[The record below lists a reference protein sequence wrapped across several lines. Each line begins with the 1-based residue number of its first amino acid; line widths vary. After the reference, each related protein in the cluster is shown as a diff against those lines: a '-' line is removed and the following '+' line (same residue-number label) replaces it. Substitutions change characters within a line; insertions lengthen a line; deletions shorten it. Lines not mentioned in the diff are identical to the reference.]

1 MAYLQPNTS
10 NHPPPE
16 GVPRRDYS
24 TPLPFAYARES
35 AKTRLSTQHPVHLEE
50 NLNHTLQPSGVRPGD
65 VKLAPHEWPQL
76 KEHSCRRERAP
87 NPEIPV
93 RTHRPT
99 ASATEKALRDN
110 TLSAKT
116 PTFNF
121 SRPQLGKSG
130 PAPSNPT
137 ETGLG
142 RVFRDGVMHQ
152 MKRKGRVAY
161 EHVDGVSMDT
171 HPAASNSEYDSNEPI
186 PEIEA
191 RDINQIEPETE
202 HDYDTAYVEGQG
214 DRTSSARSSQSSKS
228 ANDDVPS
235 RQWSGTSQSTSA
247 TSISDTIAPQGSN
260 GVINP
265 SFTMSNQTYGDAVH
279 LFTGAVLPA
288 DKVAS
293 PYAHLEDDGAA
304 SSTSGRKIE
313 LGVIKEE
320 DTESIAGGI
329 GLDVA
334 PSPAVPGVKPE
345 ESSTH
350 QTLEHLLPMG
360 ANAREEAGTTSPAD
374 SVEGGGGIRLRQPRV
389 LAAPGIGHYPHVYE
403 LEAINATR
411 TNSDPS
417 SPSRNGTAD
426 HSVADSVSSQSSRD
440 TGVAHSVQKGISKA
454 AHAIEEKVKKSVT
467 FSPVEDVRFLT
478 PSPNRLG
485 GGGRHKA
492 NKLQSG
498 KAR

>member
-1 MAYLQPNTS
+1 MAYLEPTTS

-35 AKTRLSTQHPVHLEE
+35 AKTQLSTQRPVHLEE
-50 NLNHTLQPSGVRPGD
+50 IVNRPLQTSGPRPGD
-65 VKLAPHEWPQL
+65 VEQAPHEWPQL
-76 KEHSCRRERAP
+76 REHARRRERVP
-87 NPEIPV
+87 KPEIPV
-93 RTHRPT
+93 RTYRPT
-99 ASATEKALRDN
+99 VPATEKAVRDN
-110 TLSAKT
+110 TIPAKT
-116 PTFNF
+116 PACNF
-121 SRPQLGKSG
+121 SRPHLGKSG
-130 PAPSNPT
+130 PVPSHPT

-152 MKRKGRVAY
+152 MRRKGSVAY

-171 HPAASNSEYDSNEPI
+171 HPAASNSDYDSNEPI

-202 HDYDTAYVEGQG
+202 YGYAAYVEGEGEG
-214 DRTSSARSSQSSKS
+214 DRTSSARSSPASKS
-228 ANDDVPS
+228 ASDEVPS
-235 RQWSGTSQSTSA
+235 RKWSGTSQSTSA
-247 TSISDTIAPQGSN
+247 TSTSDTTAPYGSN

-265 SFTMSNQTYGDAVH
+265 SFTMSDQTYGDGVH
-279 LFTGAVLPA
+279 RGVLPA
-288 DKVAS
+288 DKLAS

-304 SSTSGRKIE
+304 SSSSGRRIE
-313 LGVIKEE
+313 LGVIEEE
-320 DTESIAGGI
+320 DAESLAGGN
-329 GLDVA
+329 GVDAA
-334 PSPAVPGVKPE
+334 PSPAVQGVKPE
-345 ESSTH
+345 ESSTLH
-350 QTLEHLLPMG
+350 TLEHLLPMG
-360 ANAREEAGTTSPAD
+360 ANAKKEAGAPSPAD
-374 SVEGGGGIRLRQPRV
+374 SVEGGGELRLQQPRV
-389 LAAPGIGHYPHVYE
+389 LVAPGIGHDPHVYE

-426 HSVADSVSSQSSRD
+426 DSVADSASSQSSRD

-492 NKLQSG
+492 SKLQSG